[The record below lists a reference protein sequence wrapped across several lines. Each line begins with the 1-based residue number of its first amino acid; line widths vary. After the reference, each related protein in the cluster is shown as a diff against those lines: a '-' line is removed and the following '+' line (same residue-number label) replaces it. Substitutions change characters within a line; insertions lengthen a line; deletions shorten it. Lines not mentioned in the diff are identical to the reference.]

1 MTTSPAQRFLNRRTR
16 TEVPI
21 KATLLTPEIAETVLA
36 EKTKKH
42 QKSQA
47 YYDRTAKDLN
57 ELRPG
62 DTVRVRPEGQEW
74 KKGTVSQN
82 CGYRSYDVNVDG
94 KLLRRNRVHL
104 KEDQK
109 GKVTEPS
116 SKSAEHEPTAED
128 LSAVVVEKNG
138 KKVRPL
144 KDTARAAEPAKCTR
158 MELITVKRTRSGRL
172 VKLPQRYSS
181 LT

>member
-1 MTTSPAQRFLNRRTR
+1 MSPYEAFLDQHNTPTAGITTSPAQRFLNRRTR
-16 TEVPI
+16 TEVPK

-57 ELRPG
+57 ELKAG
-62 DTVRVRPEGQEW
+62 DTVRVKPEGLLKGQEW

-94 KLLRRNRVHL
+94 KLLRRNQIHL
-104 KEDQK
+104 KEDQQVK
-109 GKVTEPS
+109 FTEPS
-116 SKSAEHEPTAED
+116 SQSAEQKPTAED
-128 LSAVVVEKNG
+128 LSVAV
-138 KKVRPL
+138 
-144 KDTARAAEPAKCTR
+144 
-158 MELITVKRTRSGRL
+158 I
-172 VKLPQRYSS
+172 
-181 LT
+181 